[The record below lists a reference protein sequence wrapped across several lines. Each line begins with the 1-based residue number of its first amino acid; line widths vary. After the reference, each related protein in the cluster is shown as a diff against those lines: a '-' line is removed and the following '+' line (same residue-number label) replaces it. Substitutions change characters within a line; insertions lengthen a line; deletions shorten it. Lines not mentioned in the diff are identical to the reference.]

1 MTSERQGE
9 HPARPFG
16 TTGGGFAEGECDDTA
31 LDEQVGSFATGEEKP
46 EEFPQDEKLGSF
58 ARGQEDA
65 DNPQNVAEGTFKT
78 GADEES
84 GANEESRADEESG
97 TNKES

>member
-9 HPARPFG
+9 HPARAFG

-58 ARGQEDA
+58 ARGQEDT
-65 DNPQNVAEGTFKT
+65 DNPQNVAEGTFET
-78 GADEES
+78 GAD
-84 GANEESRADEESG
+84 GESRADEESG
-97 TNKES
+97 ANKES